1 MTSPDSKVK
10 TRIQFTANAR
20 GKKTFTGYLVT
31 GQNMNEHIQDLEKAI
46 ERAQELRFPR
56 DVRALAEL
64 RPST

>member
-10 TRIQFTANAR
+10 TRIQFTTDAR

-31 GQNMNEHIQDLEKAI
+31 GQNINEHIRDLEKAI
-46 ERAQELRFPR
+46 ERAQELRCPR
-56 DVRALAEL
+56 DVGALAQL